1 MGHTRIGKLH
11 PTKNW
16 KDLIACF
23 QVGAKYPQF
32 AHQVLEAVSDGLNE
46 RKLIEDAGYQK
57 SVELLVEM
65 AIGAQRKDFIGH
77 MREMGI
83 GLSDNPPPQELIAKV
98 ADAIEEAS
106 WAGGRVKT
114 DLAEFSKKALSN
126 AITRVFHDE
135 KSGFFSKEF
144 QPSDLAILGRFGK
157 KDVIADMNRYFIS
170 QTLAHALNAYISMV
184 LPNLADDDARICSIH
199 ELKVAYDA
207 IATHC
212 YELSLVHVDYSN
224 HWLGKYEYQL
234 CDMSERLK
242 KKHGAFLVEKMMKA
256 LRAYE

>member
-1 MGHTRIGKLH
+1 MGNFIRRKT
-11 PTKNW
+11 W

-83 GLSDNPPPQELIAKV
+83 GLSDNLPPQELIAKV

-184 LPNLADDDARICSIH
+184 LPNLAGDDARICSIH

-212 YELSLVHVDYSN
+212 YELSLVYVDYSN
-224 HWLGKYEYQL
+224 HWLGKHEYQL
-234 CDMSERLK
+234 CDMNERLK
-242 KKHGAFLVEKMMKA
+242 KEHGAFLVEKMMKA
-256 LRAYE
+256 LKAYE